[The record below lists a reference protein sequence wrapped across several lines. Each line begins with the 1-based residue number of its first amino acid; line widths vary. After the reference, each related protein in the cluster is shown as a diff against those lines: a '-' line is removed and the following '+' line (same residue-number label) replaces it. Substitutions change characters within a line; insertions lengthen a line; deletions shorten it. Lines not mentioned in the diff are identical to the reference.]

1 MLFRKISA
9 SRRKWKIKGRQNI
22 NLLSRFGEGGWCSE
36 SLVGSLAL
44 NLHHRRMAPARAIWS
59 RRTRT
64 KCSRMK
70 RFNKLYS
77 NKLTVKVFYDFLSG
91 RICDEF
97 LVPFR
102 PMMEDD
108 LGMRRRA
115 TWKMLNNH
123 HNVFRCS
130 PKEVL
135 IFDENS
141 AFSQRKTFRLENF
154 SSSPKRNFVKCS
166 LPGNWLVMGSD
177 SFSLLLRPC
186 CCVGWVKMILEIPA
200 QQLIKKSCER
210 FLFK

>member
-130 PKEVL
+130 PKKVL

-141 AFSQRKTFRLENF
+141 AFQNF
-154 SSSPKRNFVKCS
+154 SSWEFFI
-166 LPGNWLVMGSD
+166 LP
-177 SFSLLLRPC
+177 
-186 CCVGWVKMILEIPA
+186 EA
-200 QQLIKKSCER
+200 
-210 FLFK
+210 